1 MKILPFIIL
10 PNKINFCEYISY
22 IYILDNIILGKALP
36 VELLLNLAVDGDHLF
51 QVLHNLLD
59 PQLAVVDTLPRP
71 LQVDLVAGNPG
82 SGEGN
87 DQSSEFLANL
97 TEHLAPAC
105 NEMSVMLG
113 VHGHGILHNIVQLLD
128 SDL

>member
-10 PNKINFCEYISY
+10 PNKINFYESV
-22 IYILDNIILGKALP
+22 YILNNIILGEALP

-113 VHGHGILHNIVQLLD
+113 VHGHGILYNIVQLLD